1 MREADNI
8 RAVEALG
15 VDWMGF
21 IFWPESK
28 RFCNRKP
35 DYLPTR
41 CKRVGVFV
49 NADVADVVRYA
60 VEYGLNI
67 VQLHGDENRQYIMQ
81 MRQALAAAGVKCAV
95 IKALAIKSAADIAQ
109 CENYVGF
116 VDYFLFDT
124 PTDGRGGSG
133 KSFDWTLLA
142 DNYRLM
148 TPFLLSGG
156 IGPESA
162 SAIKEFNHPCCEG
175 IDLNSRFESA
185 PGRKD
190 VGKLREFIVETF
202 SPALPLNGE
211 GAGDTIG

>member
-116 VDYFLFDT
+116 VGVQT
-124 PTDGRGGSG
+124 
-133 KSFDWTLLA
+133 
-142 DNYRLM
+142 
-148 TPFLLSGG
+148 
-156 IGPESA
+156 
-162 SAIKEFNHPCCEG
+162 C
-175 IDLNSRFESA
+175 
-185 PGRKD
+185 
-190 VGKLREFIVETF
+190 
-202 SPALPLNGE
+202 ALPICSTHRRTDVVAAASRSTGRCWP
-211 GAGDTIG
+211 TIIAS

>member
-1 MREADNI
+1 MLIKVCGMREADNI

-15 VDWMGF
+15 IDWMGF
-21 IFWPESK
+21 IFWDKSPRNCVPS
-28 RFCNRKP
+28 P

-49 NADVADVVRYA
+49 NAGVD
-60 VEYGLNI
+60 EI
-67 VQLHGDENRQYIMQ
+67 VQRANEFRLDFIQLHGDEDRRYIMQ
-81 MRQALAAAGVKCAV
+81 VRQALAATGVKCGV
-95 IKALAIKSAADIAQ
+95 IKALAIKTENDLKR
-109 CENYVGF
+109 CEDYVGF

-124 PTDGRGGSG
+124 PTAGRGGSG
-133 KSFDWTLLA
+133 RQFDWSLLA
-142 DNYRLM
+142 NYRLM

-175 IDLNSRFESA
+175 IDLNSRFETA

-190 VGKLREFIVETF
+190 VSKLREFIVETL
-202 SPALPLNGE
+202 SPAIAPH
-211 GAGDTIG
+211 